1 MIGMAA
7 RRARTRVA
15 GDAPTLVSVANQVSF
30 DKLTENATAGQ
41 VKDWANRIVS
51 VFAQLNTNEVSVD
64 LCMNEPNATSAWLS
78 SPTCHNRLTTS
89 RRTPAGTRLGRG
101 MIRKSSELFFG
112 CCRRFQGF

>member
-1 MIGMAA
+1 MAA

-15 GDAPTLVSVANQVSF
+15 GDAPTLVTQVSF

-41 VKDWANRIVS
+41 VNKDWANGIVS

-78 SPTCHNRLTTS
+78 SPTCHTRWTMS

-101 MIRKSSELFFG
+101 IIRKSSKLFLV
-112 CCRRFQGF
+112 CCRRFPGF